1 MSHAEPILRAPT
13 SKGADRAAAILA
25 AAKNIIVAE
34 GFSGLSYRNIAKATG
49 IAVGNVNYYYPSKD
63 DLMVDLANFI
73 FDRWDERFQK
83 RVPSALTDDR
93 AIFLFSVRF
102 MIEENKRD
110 RTISLLM
117 EMWAFSNHSPSVA
130 KMLDAFYGKMRA
142 WIAGM
147 IGRVKPELD
156 PQRLALRAALVTA
169 QIEGLMILIGP
180 KRFAHP
186 ELKGLEDAAVAQIE
200 ALAFAD

>member
-142 WIAGM
+142 WIGGM
-147 IGRVKPELD
+147 IGRVKPGLD